1 MRIAMIGLK
10 ALPPRYGGFETA
22 ADEISRRL
30 VALGH
35 EVIVYNRAGLSA
47 YEGDDYEGVKLVT
60 LPTINRKNLS
70 SITHSLLSTLH
81 VLFHRVDVVQ
91 YFVTGNTLFAPLA
104 RLAGM
109 KTVCSVDGTDWQRR
123 KWGPIARTYLRF
135 SERLAVWF
143 CDALIGDSPE
153 VVRYY
158 RQTYGAEPVLSFY
171 GIREKQTAGKQWLER
186 FGLKER
192 DYVLFVGRL
201 VPENNVHD
209 LIAAF
214 EKTPTDKKLVIV
226 GDDPWGKKYVRSLQ
240 ATADKRIIFTGG
252 VYGDGYEQLQQ
263 NAYLFV
269 LPDEIGGTHPS
280 LVEAMGFGNCVLVND
295 TQSNLEAIADAGF
308 SYRGSE
314 GSQDLAR
321 QLQKLLDDPELVAKY
336 RKKAKQHAMT
346 NYRWSDVVSEH
357 EKLYRRLLGYPAE
370 AVAMTAARSASNT
383 AD

>member
-10 ALPPRYGGFETA
+10 ALPPQYGGFETA

-35 EVIVYNRAGLSA
+35 EVIVYNRSGLSA
-47 YEGDDYEGVKLVT
+47 YEGADYEGVKLVT

-70 SITHSLLSTLH
+70 SITHALLSTIH

-91 YFVTGNTLFAPLA
+91 YFITGNTLFAPLP
-104 RLAGM
+104 RLFGM

-123 KWGPIARTYLRF
+123 KWSRAARLYLRL
-135 SERLAVWF
+135 SEQLAVWF
-143 CDALIGDSPE
+143 CNALIGDSPE

-158 RQTYGAEPVLSFY
+158 RQQYGAEPMLSTY
-171 GIREKQTAGKQWLER
+171 GIRETQTSGTQWLER
-186 FGLKER
+186 FQLKER
-192 DYVLFVGRL
+192 EYVFFVGRL
-201 VPENNVHD
+201 VPENNVHH

-214 EKTPTDKKLVIV
+214 EKTSTDKKLVIV
-226 GDDPWGKKYVRSLQ
+226 GDDPWGKRYVRSLRS
-240 ATADKRIIFTGG
+240 TRDKRIVFTGG
-252 VYGDGYEQLQQ
+252 VYGEGYEQLQQ

-295 TQSNLEAIADAGF
+295 TQSNLEAIADAGL

-314 GSQDLAR
+314 GAQDLAR
-321 QLQKLLDDPELVAKY
+321 QLRMLLDNPDLVAKF
-336 RKKAKQHAMT
+336 REKAKRHALA
-346 NYRWSDVVSEH
+346 NYRWSDVVKEH

-370 AVAMTAARSASNT
+370 VVAVPAARSASST
-383 AD
+383 GD